1 MKRAGQGKEPTL
13 LMRAESGDAEA
24 QNELGRQYASAGG
37 DKRSREMA
45 ERWFRRAADQ
55 GFVRAK
61 HNLGVL
67 CLNDPNRKSE
77 ALRWFEEASAG
88 GWLPSVYAVG
98 LLMLEAE
105 MKDGA
110 MTIFESAAMKGHADS
125 QDALSNLHFERG
137 TEDGHAKARYWAEL
151 AALQGVV
158 PAQARL
164 GVIYQE
170 GLGVERDPVLAAQW
184 ALRAAEAGHPG
195 AQAIIGVAYHT
206 GQGVDADLVESA
218 HWLLRSIK
226 GGNAMAGSYLPRV
239 LREMDPTGTAEAKLR
254 ASRPRPQLH

>member
-1 MKRAGQGKEPTL
+1 MKKPAPAQERTL
-13 LMRAESGDAEA
+13 LSRAEAGDPEA
-24 QNELGRQYASAGG
+24 QNELGRQYASGSG

-67 CLNDPNRKSE
+67 CLNDPARKSE
-77 ALRWFEEASAG
+77 ALRWFEEASKG

-105 MKDGA
+105 MRDGA
-110 MTIFESAAMKGHADS
+110 MTIFESAAVKGHADS
-125 QDALSNLHFERG
+125 QDALSSLFFETG
-137 TEDGHAKARYWAEL
+137 TAEGQAKARYWAEL

-164 GVIYQE
+164 GLIYGE
-170 GLGVERDPVLAAQW
+170 GLGVERDPRLSADW
-184 ALRAAEAGHPG
+184 ALRAAEGGHAG
-195 AQAIIGVAYHT
+195 AQAMIGIAYHA
-206 GQGVDADLVESA
+206 GAGVEPDLVEAA
-218 HWLLRSIK
+218 HWLFRSMRA
-226 GGNAMAGSYLPRV
+226 GNESAASYLPRV
-239 LREMDPTGTAEAKLR
+239 LRELDPSGTAEAKLR